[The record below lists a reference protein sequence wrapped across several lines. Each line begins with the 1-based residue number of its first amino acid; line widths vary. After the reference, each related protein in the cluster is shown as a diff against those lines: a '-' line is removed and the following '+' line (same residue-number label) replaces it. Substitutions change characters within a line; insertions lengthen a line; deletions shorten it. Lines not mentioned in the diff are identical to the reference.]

1 MKNSILLFFASAI
14 SLLLCFVACQK
25 TPTAELSVSQNEYTV
40 QASGGS
46 VNVSVS
52 SNVDLT
58 VRISAG
64 WITQAGGPSS
74 GGGTYSF
81 TVAHNDGYDA
91 RTATNTFSN
100 GEQGESE
107 TVTST
112 QSQQDAIIPGSLE
125 YQLFYEAQTFSL
137 PVSANVDCSV
147 SVSGGDWIKSL
158 GTRGLTTKQY
168 QFSIAEN
175 TGKTPREA
183 VVTITSGSL
192 KQSIKV
198 EQLPTTHFP
207 ETEEDWNRSVELS
220 KKITTEKTAIMK
232 KMKNDG
238 VTDINRIVESLQT
251 INGVISAVPNEDGSS
266 VTLLQRD
273 STRYVVF
280 LNNPI
285 IYSDYDPAKF
295 IRDYLDKSKKSSSSS
310 VRTDTRSSIVKKGGN
325 ALILSPFQSSLS
337 YIADYWESELS
348 NYFDCVKY
356 WPDSD
361 ADATKFLGGY
371 LSDFDFII
379 ICTHGNTA
387 YDYGKEVNVLATG
400 SVYSTENI
408 AALKK
413 KGYNEGSFHGT
424 TPEGDTEY
432 ILMDP
437 YYLEN
442 ASFDKTAVILA
453 ACYSSKTGTMIDK
466 FRKKGASIVSGGKIE
481 MNNLAWDHYILNM
494 ISCLN
499 GGLSF
504 KEAHDYSTNSEMSQQ
519 WVNSIK
525 SSLLAAGI
533 TDAEGDDVTQYLE
546 CLPKSPKD
554 DYYFFDPHPALHVS
568 DTGRDFEW
576 DSDLHDFE
584 TYNVSYTFSQKNG
597 IITKNPVNLRTYD
610 IGIQYHLYTD
620 GKYKG
625 KTTNKSIF
633 LSDLTSGKHKAY
645 VNAILAYGQG
655 NKEIATYKSNEEK
668 FEVKGEVVPVTGIRL
683 TPSTITLE
691 EGQSSQLTA
700 TVYPA
705 NATNKKVIWSSNYPE
720 SVSVDEN
727 GLITAIK
734 RRLGV
739 TIIITAKTEDGE
751 KTATCRVY
759 VNESTSGKVAVTGIS
774 LGQSSAE
781 IKVGD
786 VLQLNATVAPS
797 NATNKTVTWSSS
809 NNSVATVSSSG
820 LVSGK
825 AEGTAKITAKT
836 EDGGK
841 TATVTITVKKADSG
855 SVSVTGVSLD
865 KSSVSLKVGESETL
879 KATVSPSNA
888 TNKGLTWTSSMSSV
902 ATITSDGVVT
912 AKAAGT
918 ATITVKT
925 DDGGKTAT
933 CNVTVTYNGDP
944 GGEISVSQV
953 TISPT
958 TANMT
963 VGDTKQFSVKIDPAN
978 ATNQEVSWSSS
989 EPSIASVDTKGM
1001 VTAKAEG
1008 KATIT
1013 VTAKDGGV
1021 SSKAT
1026 VTVSNKVVPVTGVT
1040 VSPTSLTMEI
1050 GDSKSLTVTVNPS
1063 DATDKTY
1070 TVTSDNTG
1078 VVEIDKNNNVVAK
1091 GAGTAN
1097 VTVTTTDG
1105 AQTATCKVTV
1115 NKPQMTIEASPTS
1128 LSFGE
1133 VNVGESSTKTFTISN
1148 TGKAE
1153 VKISAISV
1161 PTAFSV
1167 DTSTPFTI
1175 AVGKS
1180 QTINVTF
1187 TPTDGKDYSGT
1198 VTITS
1203 DADSQPTV
1211 SVSGKGVK
1219 QSSSETFE
1227 AVDLGLSVKW
1237 ANMNLGAT
1245 KPEEYGDFYA
1255 WGEIKTKDNYS
1266 SKNYK
1271 WGDGDLDHLTKY
1283 NTNSKYGTVDNKK
1296 VLDPGDDI
1304 AYVTLGDKWRMPTD
1318 EEFLELRVK
1327 CEWSETTQNGIKGF
1341 LIVSDINGNSIFLPA
1356 GGRMDLTYHDYVG
1369 RCYYWTSTLYTNS
1382 PDLAYC
1388 RELDG
1393 RGFNYRRFGYSI
1405 RPVYGT
1411 PAISV
1416 ESVSLDKT
1424 ELELSV
1430 GETASLVAIIT
1441 PSNATYPSVSWSSAD
1456 ESVATVSPT
1465 GVVKGISVGTV
1476 YIEVLAAYGG
1486 KRSSCK
1492 VTVK

>member
-1 MKNSILLFFASAI
+1 MKRSILLGALGA
-14 SLLLCFVACQK
+14 LLSFVVSCQK

-91 RTATNTFSN
+91 RTATITFSN
-100 GEQGESE
+100 GEQGVSE
-107 TVTST
+107 TVTIT

-175 TGKTPREA
+175 TSKTPREA

-198 EQLPTTHFP
+198 EQLPTTHSP
-207 ETEEDWNRSVELS
+207 ETKEDWDKSVDIS
-220 KKITTEKTAIMK
+220 YAIYQVI
-232 KMKNDG
+232 D
-238 VTDINRIVESLQT
+238 TIVESFGDGSLDGQAIKNKLST
-251 INGVISAVPNEDGSS
+251 NEDIIEVVVFESS
-266 VTLLQRD
+266 VAVMQRD
-273 STRYVVF
+273 SIW
-280 LNNPI
+280 LNYSLKSPEDGALSMADYPI
-285 IYSDYDPAKF
+285 SEW
-295 IRDYLDKSKKSSSSS
+295 KSSQGKS
-310 VRTDTRSSIVKKGGN
+310 RSSIESRAFVSSGKAYIYAPFQYSFKKSLNRWKDCLLDNFDEVVVRKRDEDGDDASIWNLIDDLSTHYDFLVFDTHGTEGHNLKTESNPFASQAMLDPTIILMTSTPYSKETVKKLVDAGIDKKQLAQDKTPNGSTPYICFTTN
-325 ALILSPFQSSLS
+325 FINRYRFDNSCVILSACES
-337 YIADYWESELS
+337 AKRMDYTEKDDKGSM
-348 NYFDCVKY
+348 VG
-356 WPDSD
+356 
-361 ADATKFLGGY
+361 A
-371 LSDFDFII
+371 FI
-379 ICTHGNTA
+379 N
-387 YDYGKEVNVLATG
+387 
-400 SVYSTENI
+400 
-408 AALKK
+408 
-413 KGYNEGSFHGT
+413 
-424 TPEGDTEY
+424 
-432 ILMDP
+432 
-437 YYLEN
+437 
-442 ASFDKTAVILA
+442 
-453 ACYSSKTGTMIDK
+453 
-466 FRKKGASIVSGGKIE
+466 RGASIVTGAKVSMKVSMLGPTVTHMIE
-481 MNNLAWDHYILNM
+481 LMTLG
-494 ISCLN
+494 C
-499 GGLSF
+499 SF
-504 KEAHDYSTNSEMSQQ
+504 KNAFKYVARGDKIAHWRDVAYKYDTSGDPFIEFDINNQYIYETRESNSDEFFFVNPTPELNNPEEKNGLISFS
-519 WVNSIK
+519 WKSNLSRFPIDLPWEDSINDRNSIVYRPYNYVLEYSLYVDGTPLAK
-525 SSLLAAGI
+525 SVFGNNDN
-533 TDAEGDDVTQYLE
+533 TDTKASWK
-546 CLPKSPKD
+546 PKS
-554 DYYFFDPHPALHVS
+554 
-568 DTGRDFEW
+568 
-576 DSDLHDFE
+576 
-584 TYNVSYTFSQKNG
+584 
-597 IITKNPVNLRTYD
+597 
-610 IGIQYHLYTD
+610 
-620 GKYKG
+620 KG
-625 KTTNKSIF
+625 QHSW
-633 LSDLTSGKHKAY
+633 Y
-645 VNAILAYGQG
+645 VVARIKQG
-655 NKEIATYKSNEEK
+655 DEEIAAYKSKEEK
-668 FEVKGEVVPVTGIRL
+668 FEVKGEVVSVTGIRVS
-683 TPSTITLE
+683 PSTLTLE
-691 EGQSSQLTA
+691 EGQTSQLKA
-700 TVYPA
+700 TVYPT
-705 NATNKKVIWSSNYPE
+705 NATNQKVIWTSNYPE
-720 SVSVDEN
+720 NVSVDET
-727 GLITAIK
+727 GLVTAIK

-739 TIIITAKTEDGE
+739 AYVTITAKTEDGG
-751 KTATCRVY
+751 KISTCY
-759 VNESTSGKVAVTGIS
+759 VTVKESSAGKVAVTGIS

-781 IKVGD
+781 LKVGD
-786 VLQLNATVAPS
+786 VLQLNAMVAPS

-820 LVSGK
+820 LVSAK

-841 TATVTITVKKADSG
+841 TATVTITVKKADGG

-865 KSSVSLKVGESETL
+865 KSSISLKVGESETL
-879 KATVSPSNA
+879 KATVSPANA

-902 ATITSDGVVT
+902 ATVTSDGVVT

-978 ATNQEVSWSSS
+978 ATNQDVSWSSS
-989 EPSIASVDTKGM
+989 EPSVASVDSKGM

-1070 TVTSDNTG
+1070 TVSSDNTG

-1097 VTVTTTDG
+1097 VKVTTTDG

-1133 VNVGESSTKTFTISN
+1133 VNVGESSAKTFTISN
-1148 TGKAE
+1148 AGKAE
-1153 VKISAISV
+1153 VKVSGISV
-1161 PTAFSV
+1161 PTAFGT
-1167 DTSTPFTI
+1167 DASTPFTI

-1180 QTINVTF
+1180 QTVTVTF
-1187 TPTDGKDYSGT
+1187 NPTDGKDYSGT
-1198 VTITS
+1198 ITITS

-1219 QSSSETFE
+1219 QSSSETLE
-1227 AVDLGLSVKW
+1227 AVDMGLSVKW

-1245 KPEEYGDFYA
+1245 KPEEYGKYYA
-1255 WGEIKTKDNYS
+1255 WGETKGRGEEDVTNLTNHQYYIYYKDSTDTYIKVIYS
-1266 SKNYK
+1266 YDTYK
-1271 WGDGDLDHLTKY
+1271 WYTFPNDGAITKY
-1283 NTNSKYGTVDNKK
+1283 TSYSYGVCLEAVDGKCTK
-1296 VLDPGDDI
+1296 TFHDDKTQLDPEDD
-1304 AYVTLGDKWRMPTD
+1304 AAHVNLGGKWRMPTYKEA
-1318 EEFLELRVK
+1318 EELFS
-1327 CEWSETTQNGIKGF
+1327 SENCTFSFPSENGSN
-1341 LIVSDINGNSIFLPA
+1341 LIIVTSKKTGKSISFPQASITGGNSGWA
-1356 GGRMDLTYHDYVG
+1356 
-1369 RCYYWTSTLYTNS
+1369 YWTSTLYEYNHKRAKYFWS
-1382 PDLAYC
+1382 NGGDPFRISDYP
-1388 RELDG
+1388 RHVG
-1393 RGFNYRRFGYSI
+1393 MPI
-1405 RPVYGT
+1405 RPV
-1411 PAISV
+1411 S
-1416 ESVSLDKT
+1416 D
-1424 ELELSV
+1424 
-1430 GETASLVAIIT
+1430 
-1441 PSNATYPSVSWSSAD
+1441 
-1456 ESVATVSPT
+1456 
-1465 GVVKGISVGTV
+1465 
-1476 YIEVLAAYGG
+1476 
-1486 KRSSCK
+1486 
-1492 VTVK
+1492 